1 VNNSIS
7 KTGVAKK
14 ELIAEIAINS
24 SSKANKVIELDVS
37 YNEIRD
43 ILRSL

>member
-1 VNNSIS
+1 MNNSIS
-7 KTGVAKK
+7 TSASLKK
-14 ELIAEIAINS
+14 ELIAEISINS
-24 SSKANKVIELDVS
+24 SAKANKIIELDVS